1 MGFGLSIHSRRAV
14 RLRHADH
21 NFVAVNAKHPND
33 ERQEFV
39 EPMVAIA
46 DMIGDGDWERVEGL
60 AQEIGRLARMRRLG
74 DGQHEDG
81 VVALGRHHFA
91 NGLEHLHD

>member
-1 MGFGLSIHSRRAV
+1 M
-14 RLRHADH
+14 
-21 NFVAVNAKHPND
+21 NAKHPND
-33 ERQEFV
+33 GRQEFV
-39 EPMVAIA
+39 EPLVAIA

-74 DGQHEDG
+74 DRQHEDG